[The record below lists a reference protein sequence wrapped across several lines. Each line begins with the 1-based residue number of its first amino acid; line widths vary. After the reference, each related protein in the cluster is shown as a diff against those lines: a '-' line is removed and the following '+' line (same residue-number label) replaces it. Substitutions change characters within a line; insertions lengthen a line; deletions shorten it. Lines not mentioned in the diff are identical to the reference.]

1 MHLQQHL
8 GGQIRNRGGHP
19 DHGAA
24 DHICRRALDRRVDC
38 GAFGKAGTGAFGV
51 DFGRMDFAAEQGLHI
66 AVVLRKFYR
75 RCHVFFYAGE
85 AFKIAVDK
93 PLRFGAWNA
102 QIAR

>member
-24 DHICRRALDRRVDC
+24 DHICRRALDRCVDC

-51 DFGRMDFAAEQGLHI
+51 DFGRVDFAAKQGLDI
-66 AVVLRKFYR
+66 AVFLRKLHCGR
-75 RCHVFFYAGE
+75 HVFLNAGE
-85 AFKIAVDK
+85 AFEIAVDK
-93 PLRFGAWNA
+93 ALRFGAWNA